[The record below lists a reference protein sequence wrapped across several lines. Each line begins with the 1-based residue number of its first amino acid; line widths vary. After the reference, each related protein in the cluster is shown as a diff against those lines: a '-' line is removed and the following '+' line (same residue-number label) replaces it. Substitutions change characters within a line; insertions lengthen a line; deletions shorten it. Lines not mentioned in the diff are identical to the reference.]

1 MDKYVQNLIDQGA
14 DQVLIAKLS
23 DRAYDK
29 PKTVKKPKTDDAP
42 AKKPS
47 KPRKAK

>member
-29 PKTVKKPKTDDAP
+29 PKTSKKPKSDDTP
-42 AKKPS
+42 KKPS

>member
-14 DQVLIAKLS
+14 DAVLVAKLS
-23 DRAYDK
+23 DRAYK
-29 PKTVKKPKTDDAP
+29 PKKATDDTKKAAP